1 VIKRIMIVG
10 GGTGGHLFPGIAV
23 VEELRRRSPSVEVMF
38 VGTGRGIEARVLP
51 RLGEKLSMIDVRP
64 WLGRSPFEL
73 LRNMA
78 ILPRAV
84 SQAGTLLRSFK
95 PELVLGLGG
104 YTAGP
109 VLLLAAAMRIPTALL
124 EQNAHVGLTNR
135 LLATTVGRAYL
146 TYPETLHQFGTTK
159 GRVLGNPVRR
169 SFVEAAQLA
178 LHDPAGV
185 EARARRVLVLG
196 GSQGAKTLNEVVP
209 VALALSNISTQGIS
223 VLHQTGDT
231 MLDEVRR
238 RYRGLGVNAEVVS
251 FIDDMSRAYASA
263 SLVIARAGATTL
275 AELCAIG
282 KPSILIPYPHA
293 AEDHQAKNALAME
306 RAGAAIAIR
315 ESELTAE
322 GLAAQTR
329 ELLSGRTRRRNMADA
344 ARKLG
349 RPEAAAAIVDDLC
362 AFLGVPAD
370 GAAPEGGDTPRSM
383 EEPSTSDETSKADG
397 ASLRSAS
404 VRRPR
409 VQRAPLRIR
418 AVEFPADIITG

>member
-1 VIKRIMIVG
+1 
-10 GGTGGHLFPGIAV
+10 
-23 VEELRRRSPSVEVMF
+23 
-38 VGTGRGIEARVLP
+38 
-51 RLGEKLSMIDVRP
+51 
-64 WLGRSPFEL
+64 
-73 LRNMA
+73 
-78 ILPRAV
+78 
-84 SQAGTLLRSFK
+84 
-95 PELVLGLGG
+95 
-104 YTAGP
+104 
-109 VLLLAAAMRIPTALL
+109 
-124 EQNAHVGLTNR
+124 
-135 LLATTVGRAYL
+135 
-146 TYPETLHQFGTTK
+146 
-159 GRVLGNPVRR
+159 
-169 SFVEAAQLA
+169 
-178 LHDPAGV
+178 
-185 EARARRVLVLG
+185 
-196 GSQGAKTLNEVVP
+196 
-209 VALALSNISTQGIS
+209 
-223 VLHQTGDT
+223 
-231 MLDEVRR
+231 
-238 RYRGLGVNAEVVS
+238 
-251 FIDDMSRAYASA
+251 
-263 SLVIARAGATTL
+263 
-275 AELCAIG
+275 
-282 KPSILIPYPHA
+282 
-293 AEDHQAKNALAME
+293 ME